1 VKKIKNQFESPAHRL
16 NKIDESITDEPRQTF
31 LKVVIAV
38 LLLGDAISL
47 LALRLDAPQQS
58 ARMLGP
64 VLLAM
69 VALVAWLF
77 LRQGRLQATNYTLAF
92 GAWTVATVVAVFTGG
107 VRAPVV
113 SAYPAIILL
122 ATWMIGSRTALLI
135 TALTVAASISLASA
149 ESLGL
154 LPTYF
159 PSSALMF
166 GGDQVVIYIVTIL
179 LATFQVRAYWKRV
192 AQLRKSGESLTAR
205 TLELEASQAELTQA
219 QTVAK
224 VGSWAYELTTD
235 QMHLSAE
242 TCRIFGLP
250 EGTRGSYNS
259 YLAQMH
265 PDDRRAVAT
274 AWRAALKGAAFDHE
288 HRIQIG
294 SEVRWVRQKA
304 ELKYAADGMAISAVG
319 VTQDITERKQAE
331 IALRSRDERFQLLFN
346 RATDGIIV
354 MQPNGTIVAANE
366 SFARMHGY
374 TPQEMQ
380 DLNLRTLDTPAT
392 LPHLPLRLQR
402 ILAGESLTFEV
413 EHFHK
418 DGHVV
423 PLEVS
428 SSLIVSGSERLIQ
441 AFHRDISERKRTEET
456 INNLAFYD
464 SLTHLPNR
472 RLLLNRV
479 AQVLTGGSRHQ
490 QKSAL
495 LFIDL
500 DNFKTLNDS
509 LGHVQGDAL
518 LAQVAKRLLSCVREG
533 DTVARLG
540 SDEFVVIL
548 EDLSTNEIEAATQSK
563 TVAEKMLVVLGQD
576 YQLDHGAQHS
586 SAGIGITLFGGGPQ
600 ESSEEP
606 LKRAELAMYQAK
618 AAGRHSIR
626 FFDPQMQVEVTNR
639 ALLEAALREALV
651 ARQFVLFFQSQVMD
665 GSRVAGV
672 EVLVRWQHPKRGLVS
687 PGEFIPLAEETGLI
701 LPLGQW
707 ILDMACE
714 QLARWSTQVGMMHLS
729 IAVNVSARQFHQH
742 DFVNQVMATLARTG
756 AKPNRLK
763 LELTE
768 SMLLTDVE
776 AVIVKMKTLKG
787 NGVGFSLDDF
797 GTGYSSLSYLKRLPL
812 DQLKIDQG
820 FVRDILINP
829 DDAAICKMVIALAD
843 SLGLTVIAEGVET
856 AAQRDFLAAL
866 GCHTYQGYLFGH
878 PLPLAQFEALVQH
891 I

>member
-1 VKKIKNQFESPAHRL
+1 M
-16 NKIDESITDEPRQTF
+16 
-31 LKVVIAV
+31 V
-38 LLLGDAISL
+38 LAADAIAL

-58 ARMLGP
+58 TRMLGP
-64 VLLAM
+64 ILLAL

-77 LRQGRLQATNYTLAF
+77 LRRGRLQATRYILAL
-92 GAWTVATVVAVFTGG
+92 GAWSVATAVAVYTGG
-107 VRAPVV
+107 VRAPVI

-122 ATWMIGSRTALLI
+122 AAWMIGTRTALFI
-135 TALTVAASISLASA
+135 TALTIAASVAMAGA
-149 ESLGL
+149 EFLDL
-154 LPTYF
+154 LPAHF
-159 PSSALMF
+159 PSSLLMY
-166 GGDQVVIYIVTIL
+166 GGDQVLIYIVTIV

-192 AQLRKSGESLTAR
+192 AQLRESGETLAAR
-205 TLELEASQAELTQA
+205 TQELEASQLELTQA

-224 VGSWAYELTTD
+224 VGSWAYELATD
-235 QMHLSAE
+235 SMHLSAE

-250 EGTRGSYNS
+250 EGTRGSHAS
-259 YLAQMH
+259 YLARAH
-265 PDDRRAVAT
+265 PDDRQAVAA
-274 AWRAALKGAAFDHE
+274 AWQAALEGAAFDHE

-294 SEVRWVRQKA
+294 SEVRWIRQKA
-304 ELKYAADGMAISAVG
+304 ELKHSPDGMTISAVG
-319 VTQDITERKQAE
+319 VTQDITDRKQAE
-331 IALRSRDERFQLLFN
+331 LALRSRDERFQLLFN
-346 RATDGIIV
+346 RATDGIVV
-354 MQPNGTIVAANE
+354 MQPDGTILAVNE

-380 DLNLRTLDTPAT
+380 NLNLRSLDTPAT
-392 LPHLPLRLQR
+392 LPHLAQRLKR
-402 ILAGESLTFEV
+402 ILAGEALTFEV

-418 DGHVV
+418 DGHIV

-428 SSLIVSGSERLIQ
+428 SSLIVSGGESLIQ
-441 AFHRDISERKRTEET
+441 AFHRDISERKRTEKT

-464 SLTHLPNR
+464 PLTNLPNR

-479 AQVLTGGSRHQ
+479 AQVLTSGSRHQ
-490 QKSAL
+490 QKSGL
-495 LFIDL
+495 LFVDL
-500 DNFKTLNDS
+500 DNFKTLNDT

-518 LAQVAKRLLSCVREG
+518 LAQVGLRLQSCVREG
-533 DTVARLG
+533 DTVSRLG

-548 EDLSTNEIEAATQSK
+548 EDLSKNELEAATQSK
-563 TVAEKMLVVLGQD
+563 TVAEKMLLVLGQD
-576 YQLDHGAQHS
+576 YQLDHGAHHS
-586 SAGIGITLFGGGPQ
+586 SASIGITLFGGGQQ

-618 AAGRHSIR
+618 AAGRNGIR
-626 FFDPQMQVEVTNR
+626 FFDPQMQVEVTGR
-639 ALLEAALREALV
+639 ALLEAALREALL
-651 ARQFVLFFQSQVMD
+651 ASQFVLFYQSQIMSD
-665 GSRVAGV
+665 GHMTGV
-672 EVLVRWQHPKRGLVS
+672 EVLVRWQHPRRGLVS

-707 ILDMACE
+707 ILEAACE
-714 QLARWSTQVGMMHLS
+714 QLARWSTQAGMMHLS

-742 DFVNQVMATLARTG
+742 DFVDQVLATLARTG
-756 AKPNRLK
+756 ANPNRLK

-768 SMLLTDVE
+768 SMLLGDVE
-776 AVIVKMKTLKG
+776 AVIAKMDAIKG
-787 NGVGFSLDDF
+787 HGVGFSLDDF

-829 DDAAICKMVIALAD
+829 DDAAICQMIIALAD
-843 SLGLTVIAEGVET
+843 SLGLAVIAEGVET

-891 I
+891 G